1 MTGIIAGAKVYE
13 WFLADYTGY
22 LGVGAELTNWS
33 EKVSEVWTGTES
45 FRKHYCES
53 FFSFKAVVFGDY
65 SKIQKP
71 ER

>member
-33 EKVSEVWTGTES
+33 EKVSEV
-45 FRKHYCES
+45 
-53 FFSFKAVVFGDY
+53 
-65 SKIQKP
+65 
-71 ER
+71 